1 MSYDQSTGINSEQ
14 PSQKKDSK
22 KLIYSVFALT
32 TALALTWGYI
42 IYDKSKSTE
51 IVQQLQTKVISVD
64 SSKTA
69 LEREFNQASAKAD
82 SLMGSN
88 TKLNGTIT
96 AKNKDIQRLKA
107 NIGSILRNKNA
118 TAAELTSAKTMIDEL
133 NGKVDELYAQIE
145 QLKGEKQQLVV
156 EKVQLITEKA
166 SLQDTLQ
173 RTTFEKQHV
182 EDVASTLH
190 ASDINVEAVNVKN
203 NGKEKETSTAKRAS
217 LMRISFQ
224 LDENRIAPSGEKE
237 LYVCVLNPD
246 GTVVTKGN
254 SITTRI
260 DGDKKYSEKLVV
272 NYEQGKPLPVSFDWK
287 QSESKFQI
295 GNYKVEIYQN
305 GYKIGEGNAT
315 LKKGG
320 LFASL

>member
-1 MSYDQSTGINSEQ
+1 MSYNQTTGINPGQQS
-14 PSQKKDSK
+14 PKKDSK
-22 KLIYSVFALT
+22 KLLYSVFFLT
-32 TALALTWGYI
+32 LILALTWGYM

-69 LEREFNQASAKAD
+69 LEREFDQASAKAD

-88 TKLNGTIT
+88 KKLNGTIT

-107 NIGSILRNKNA
+107 NIGSILKNKNA
-118 TAAELTSAKTMIDEL
+118 TAAELASAKTMIDEL
-133 NGKVDELYAQIE
+133 NGKVNELYVQIE
-145 QLKGEKQQLVV
+145 QLKTEKQQLVV

-173 RTTFEKQHV
+173 KTTFEKQHV

-190 ASDINVEAVNVKN
+190 ASNINVEAIDVKH
-203 NGKEKETSTAKRAS
+203 NGKEKETSNAKRAS
-217 LMRISFQ
+217 LMRISFK

-246 GTVVTKGN
+246 GTIVSKGN
-254 SITTRI
+254 SVTTRE
-260 DGDKKYSEKLVV
+260 DGDKKYTDKLVV
-272 NYEQGKPLPVSFDWK
+272 SYEQGKSLPVSFDWK
-287 QSESKFQI
+287 QSNSKFQI
-295 GNYKVEIYQN
+295 GIYKVEIYQN